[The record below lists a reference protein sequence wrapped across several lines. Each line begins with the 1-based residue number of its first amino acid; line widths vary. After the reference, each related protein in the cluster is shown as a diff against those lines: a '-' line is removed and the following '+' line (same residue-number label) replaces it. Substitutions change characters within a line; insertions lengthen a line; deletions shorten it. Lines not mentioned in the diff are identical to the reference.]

1 MIKTLEDAQ
10 RWYEA
15 VKKLVEMMDRIA
27 RRYWREDIE
36 QKTLNETLYTDT
48 YLKEFEAATIQDLA
62 QVVIKDLDDLAVL
75 LLFSVFEANVRDRT
89 LEEMALELVTPPSH
103 PALVK
108 AVEDAKE
115 AVEHGSFGRLTE
127 AYKSLDSNVK
137 TQVDQVRR
145 YRNWVA
151 HGRRGASENNVDP
164 ERALKRLGDFLK
176 LLDSRA
182 IASTPV
188 ALLDPALE
196 PPVA

>member
-1 MIKTLEDAQ
+1 
-10 RWYEA
+10 
-15 VKKLVEMMDRIA
+15 MDRIA
-27 RRYWREDIE
+27 RLYWRVDIE
-36 QKTLNETLYTDT
+36 EKTLKETLYKDT
-48 YLKEFEAATIQDLA
+48 HFKEFEAATIQNLA
-62 QVVIKDLDDLAVL
+62 DVVMKDLDDLAVL

-89 LEEMALELVTPPSH
+89 LKEMALELAKPPSH

-108 AVEDAKE
+108 AVDDAKE

-151 HGRRGASENNVDP
+151 HGRRDAPENNVDP
-164 ERALKRLGDFLK
+164 ERALERLGDFLK

-188 ALLDPALE
+188 ALIDPALE
-196 PPVA
+196 PPVD